1 LLLLPLLLML
11 AGAVLTAES
20 PQPASPGSAGVPPAG
35 PSSPTVLR
43 LDLDN
48 IIHPLA
54 ADYVER
60 GIDEAVARHA
70 SAVLI
75 RLDTPG
81 GLETSMRAIIAKI
94 IASPVPVITWVG
106 PSGSRAASAGFL
118 ILISAD
124 VAAMAPGTNAGA
136 AHPVMLGGEKMDEV
150 MKQKV
155 EQDAAAYIRSI
166 AGKRERN
173 AQVAEQAVL
182 QSKSFT
188 ETEALQNKLIN
199 LIAASPEE
207 LFRKLDGTTVK
218 RFDGSDVTLHLGNAR
233 VVEFQPGA
241 RYNFLSHI
249 IDPNIAFI
257 LLALGALGLYV
268 EFTHPGWVVPGVIG
282 AIILVLGL
290 FALSLL
296 PINWAGALL
305 IVLAFAFFILEAKF
319 MTHGVLAAG
328 GMAAMIL
335 GALILVNA
343 SAPELRI
350 RLVTALSVAIPFGL
364 ITVFLLRLALRAWRS
379 KVVTGEAGLLDEV
392 GTTRTE
398 LNPQGKIFIHGELW
412 NAVSD
417 KVIPRGAQVRVV
429 AVEGLCLRVEPAADA
444 ARAPVQETRP
454 RI

>member
-1 LLLLPLLLML
+1 
-11 AGAVLTAES
+11 
-20 PQPASPGSAGVPPAG
+20 
-35 PSSPTVLR
+35 
-43 LDLDN
+43 
-48 IIHPLA
+48 
-54 ADYVER
+54 
-60 GIDEAVARHA
+60 
-70 SAVLI
+70 
-75 RLDTPG
+75 
-81 GLETSMRAIIAKI
+81 
-94 IASPVPVITWVG
+94 
-106 PSGSRAASAGFL
+106 
-118 ILISAD
+118 
-124 VAAMAPGTNAGA
+124 MAPGTHAGA
-136 AHPVMLGGEKMDEV
+136 AHPVMLGGEAMDDV

-155 EQDAAAYIRSI
+155 EQDAAAYLRSI

-207 LFRKLDGTTVK
+207 LLRKVDGTTVK
-218 RFDGSDVTLHLGNAR
+218 RFDGSDVTLEVGKAR
-233 VVEFQPGA
+233 IVEYQAGA

-305 IVLAFAFFILEAKF
+305 IGLAFAFFILEAKF

-392 GTTRTE
+392 GTAQTE
-398 LNPQGKIFIHGELW
+398 LNPQGKIYIHGEIW

-417 KVIPRGAQVRVV
+417 KTIPRGAQVRVV
-429 AVEGLCLRVEPAADA
+429 AVEGLRLRVEPAADA
-444 ARAPVQETRP
+444 ARAPVEETRP